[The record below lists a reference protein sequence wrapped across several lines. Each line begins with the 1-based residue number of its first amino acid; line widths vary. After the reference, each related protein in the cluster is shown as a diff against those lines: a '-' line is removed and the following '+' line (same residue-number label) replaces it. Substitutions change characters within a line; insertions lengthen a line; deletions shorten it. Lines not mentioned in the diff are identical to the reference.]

1 MCELLWLIS
10 GLQTGLALPMSCTR
24 FRRGRKCT
32 QHAKPNTAPKM
43 KTTLNQIS
51 GCNSP
56 RIRGRLKSQFE
67 SNNVIRLTGVFF
79 SSARLLIFLS
89 SLASHVSV
97 VIYLRDQSDLSQR
110 QAKTFPLNVNGQQMG
125 MNTKALLLFH
135 SPFLISLSNLLILQ
149 CLKGYSK
156 WL

>member
-10 GLQTGLALPMSCTR
+10 GLQAGLALPMSCTR
-24 FRRGRKCT
+24 FRKCT
-32 QHAKPNTAPKM
+32 QHAKPHAAPKM
-43 KTTLNQIS
+43 KSTLNQIS

-56 RIRGRLKSQFE
+56 PIRGRLKSQFE
-67 SNNVIRLTGVFF
+67 STNVIRLTGVFF

-156 WL
+156 RL

>member
-1 MCELLWLIS
+1 MRTACN
-10 GLQTGLALPMSCTR
+10 A
-24 FRRGRKCT
+24 T
-32 QHAKPNTAPKM
+32 QRAPQM

-51 GCNSP
+51 ACNLP
-56 RIRGRLKSQFE
+56 QIKERLKSQFE
-67 SNNVIRLTGVFF
+67 SNNVMRLMGVFF

-110 QAKTFPLNVNGQQMG
+110 QAQTFPLNVNGQQMA

-135 SPFLISLSNLLILQ
+135 PPFLISRCNLLMFQ
-149 CLKGYSK
+149 FLKGCGERHFSLRVHQNIFK
-156 WL
+156 